1 MISKLSFIFF
11 QQLRRVKLSFLS
23 QLHSRLMRYRGRSN
37 GKEDGKGSKKM
48 GRGGW
53 LVKDDE
59 GTETPN
65 GMHLL
70 H

>member
-1 MISKLSFIFF
+1 M
-11 QQLRRVKLSFLS
+11 R
-23 QLHSRLMRYRGRSN
+23 SRLMRYRGRSKS
-37 GKEDGKGSKKM
+37 KEDGKGSKERGGGWER

-53 LVKDDE
+53 RVKGDE

-65 GMHLL
+65 EMHLL

>member
-1 MISKLSFIFF
+1 M
-11 QQLRRVKLSFLS
+11 R
-23 QLHSRLMRYRGRSN
+23 SRLMRYRGRSN
-37 GKEDGKGSKKM
+37 SKEDGKRSKERKGEERRGRWER

-53 LVKDDE
+53 LVMDNE